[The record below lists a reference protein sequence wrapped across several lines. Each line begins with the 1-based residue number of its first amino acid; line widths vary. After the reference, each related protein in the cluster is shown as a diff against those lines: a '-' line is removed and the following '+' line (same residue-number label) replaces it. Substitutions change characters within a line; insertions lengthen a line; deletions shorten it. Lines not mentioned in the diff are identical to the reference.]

1 VELFI
6 QNDNPTA
13 LIDSEA
19 GEYQFCRFC
28 LNEDTC
34 SKKGFPKILP
44 INMKIMRY
52 ANMFLDKDI
61 TYCNPYPGSWEY
73 QPVYFNH
80 LIEIAKLEILKQRK
94 LKEGNYANAGS

>member
-1 VELFI
+1 
-6 QNDNPTA
+6 
-13 LIDSEA
+13 
-19 GEYQFCRFC
+19 
-28 LNEDTC
+28 
-34 SKKGFPKILP
+34 
-44 INMKIMRY
+44 
-52 ANMFLDKDI
+52 MFLDKDI